1 MGLQLKSSQYAAE
14 QINQARANAEARPNS
29 AHAAKWRA
37 LNKLLLEVVADE
49 EHAFSPATALGRRGP
64 VNLSGVRRAKLGR
77 ERVFFLAS
85 RQKQL
90 AIVLMLGFRKE
101 GIAPTPTSRS
111 SAASAV
117 ASSTSSSAKSASP
130 SQTCEDHRLVGR
142 WWTCA
147 FPLVSSGSAPAQAPG
162 CSREIAQCS

>member
-1 MGLQLKSSQYAAE
+1 VGLQLKSSQYAAE

-37 LNKLLLEVVADE
+37 LSKLLLEVIANED
-49 EHAFSPATALGRRGP
+49 HAFSPATALGRRGP

-90 AIVLMLGFRKE
+90 AIVLMLGFRKDGDRNDAYVE
-101 GIAPTPTSRS
+101 IVRRIRRGEFDEQFREAGIAKPD
-111 SAASAV
+111 V
-117 ASSTSSSAKSASP
+117 
-130 SQTCEDHRLVGR
+130 
-142 WWTCA
+142 
-147 FPLVSSGSAPAQAPG
+147 
-162 CSREIAQCS
+162 